1 MAASQRL
8 ICRSDQI
15 AERARG
21 WRFTVAAVEGLLPA
35 FAVRYR
41 GKVYAYVNRCAHV
54 GVELDW
60 AEGEFFD
67 VSGLYLVCSTHGA
80 AYHPESGRCA
90 GGPCKGRGLVAVK
103 VVERDGAV
111 YLQEDED
118 EGRDGRT

>member
-1 MAASQRL
+1 MAGRQRL
-8 ICRSDQI
+8 ICRSDQV

-21 WRFTVAAVEGLLPA
+21 WRFAVDARDGRLPA
-35 FAVRYR
+35 FAIRYR

-54 GVELDW
+54 GIELDW

-80 AYHPESGRCA
+80 AYHPDSGRCA
-90 GGPCKGRGLVAVK
+90 AGPCNGRGLVALT

-111 YLQEDED
+111 YLQEDEGTD
-118 EGRDGRT
+118 E